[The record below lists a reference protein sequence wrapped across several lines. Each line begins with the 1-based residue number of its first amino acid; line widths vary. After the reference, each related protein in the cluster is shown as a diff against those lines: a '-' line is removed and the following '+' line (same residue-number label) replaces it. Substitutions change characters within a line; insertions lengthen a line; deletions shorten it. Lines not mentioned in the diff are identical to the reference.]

1 MKILALVG
9 VGYSFFVVVWFFS
22 NFARNMGN
30 VEAIWLLR
38 NVAIFGSMVVA
49 PYAACWLA
57 QYISR
62 TRSASRMAL
71 SVVAISALT
80 SLVAYLPGLNPH
92 QDGEF
97 GILLFLGVIQSGFAV
112 GACAYSAISR

>member
-1 MKILALVG
+1 
-9 VGYSFFVVVWFFS
+9 
-22 NFARNMGN
+22 MGDA
-30 VEAIWLLR
+30 EATWLLR
-38 NVAIFGSMVVA
+38 NIAIWGSIVVV

-71 SVVAISALT
+71 SVAAISLLA
-80 SLVAYLPGLNPH
+80 SLVVYLPGLNPH

-97 GILLFLGVIQSGFAV
+97 GVLLFLGLIQLAFAL
-112 GACAYSAISR
+112 GACIYSAVS